1 MGEDEGEGPGDSL
14 QRGERMMAKLALSPS
29 SLMTVGVQLKPSG
42 RLGSRKLLRVTV
54 TVQQSCSHKSQ
65 EYLSTK

>member
-14 QRGERMMAKLALSPS
+14 QRAERMMAKLALSPS

-42 RLGSRKLLRVTV
+42 RLESRKLLIV